1 MVWCLKWFKYRTSLL
16 WYDHNSFLRSFRNI
30 FHDFIWVVAFDFWWR
45 WDVLRTFCFFVWLS
59 NIILQLSLYSRQQP
73 YNKYN
78 SCQMIL
84 TQRWQ
89 WVNPFSG
96 LLTTSKHISLLLS
109 LRFLVYRYNR
119 TQILKKN
126 KLFVISLQ
134 YLLYYKH
141 ILLHSWSI

>member
-1 MVWCLKWFKYRTSLL
+1 MVWCLKWFRHRLSLL

-30 FHDFIWVVAFDFWWR
+30 FHDFIWVVAFDLHFG
-45 WDVLRTFCFFVWLS
+45 DVGMYYELFCFFVWLS

-89 WVNPFSG
+89 WVNPSPG

-119 TQILKKN
+119 TQIWKRTN
-126 KLFVISLQ
+126 YSLLH
-134 YLLYYKH
+134 YYFLLYYKH
-141 ILLHSWSI
+141 I